1 MMVVHLDGNTILF
14 LACHLIKE
22 NRMKKQF
29 IKIIILSS
37 ISFLFSEM
45 KIGYVNANEVLAD
58 FDDARQVQV
67 EIEKEEKRL
76 QAELESKIMKRDSLA
91 MDYEKR
97 MMILDDENKRLLEN
111 EIMGIQS
118 EIENFQMKYF
128 GPQGELYRLNNEL
141 MAPITELLFKAIEM
155 VAEER
160 EYDFI
165 LNLLPEV
172 VLYSLESHDVTDLV
186 QKKLQRLATETSED

>member
-1 MMVVHLDGNTILF
+1 
-14 LACHLIKE
+14 
-22 NRMKKQF
+22 
-29 IKIIILSS
+29 
-37 ISFLFSEM
+37 
-45 KIGYVNANEVLAD
+45 
-58 FDDARQVQV
+58 
-67 EIEKEEKRL
+67 
-76 QAELESKIMKRDSLA
+76 
-91 MDYEKR
+91 
-97 MMILDDENKRLLEN
+97 
-111 EIMGIQS
+111 
-118 EIENFQMKYF
+118 MKYF

-160 EYDFI
+160 GYDFI

>member
-1 MMVVHLDGNTILF
+1 
-14 LACHLIKE
+14 
-22 NRMKKQF
+22 MKKQF

-37 ISFLFSEM
+37 ISLLFSEM
-45 KIGYVNANEVLAD
+45 KIGYINANAVLAD

-160 EYDFI
+160 GYDFI